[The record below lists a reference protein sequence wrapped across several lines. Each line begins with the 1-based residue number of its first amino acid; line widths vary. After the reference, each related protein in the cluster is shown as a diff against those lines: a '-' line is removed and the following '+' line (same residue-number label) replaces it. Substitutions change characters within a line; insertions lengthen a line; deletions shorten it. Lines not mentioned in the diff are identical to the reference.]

1 MKLAILADV
10 HSNLEALTACLDHAR
25 AAGAEAFAFVG
36 DLVGYGPDPAA
47 VLDVVAAYA
56 HAGAVVVRGNHDA
69 AVVTPGADTM
79 HRVAEEAI
87 VWTRARLEERHR
99 AFLASLPLLVRRG
112 DSVFVHSS
120 AERPADW
127 TYVTDPLHASASL
140 RAAGTRYVFSG
151 HVHEPMLYYTA
162 LANRPIAFKPVPG
175 VAIPVPPRHQW
186 LAIVGS
192 AGQPRD
198 GNTAA
203 CYAMLDLEAER
214 LTFHRVPYDW
224 SATAAKI
231 RAVGLPE
238 RLAHRLERGE

>member
-1 MKLAILADV
+1 M
-10 HSNLEALTACLDHAR
+10 LDI
-25 AAGAEAFAFVG
+25 V
-36 DLVGYGPDPAA
+36 
-47 VLDVVAAYA
+47 AYA
-56 HAGAVVVRGNHDA
+56 DAGAVVVRGNHDA

-87 VWTRARLEERHR
+87 VCVRGSMSATARSSRACRSSF
-99 AFLASLPLLVRRG
+99 AAAI
-112 DSVFVHSS
+112 SVFVHSS

-127 TYVTDPLHASASL
+127 TYVTDPVHASASL

-151 HVHEPMLYYTA
+151 HVHEPILYYTA
-162 LANRPIAFKPVPG
+162 LADRPVAFKPG
-175 VAIPVPPRHQW
+175 AWRRDPVPPRRQW

-214 LTFHRVPYDW
+214 LTFQRVPYDW
-224 SATAAKI
+224 STTAAKI

-238 RLAHRLERGE
+238 RLAHRLERGGTGRARSAPSWTPSSSRSRSTRAGWPCSTASARRTPPSRSS

>member
-25 AAGAEAFAFVG
+25 AAGAEAFAFLG

-47 VLDVVAAYA
+47 VLDLVAAYA
-56 HAGAVVVRGNHDA
+56 NAGAVVVRGNHDA

-112 DSVFVHSS
+112 DLVFVHSS

-127 TYVTDPLHASASL
+127 TYVTDPVHASASL

-151 HVHEPMLYYTA
+151 HVHEPMLYT
-162 LANRPIAFKPVPG
+162 LRSPIAPSPSSRCPASRSPSLPATSG
-175 VAIPVPPRHQW
+175 SRSSAPPASRAMATPPR
-186 LAIVGS
+186 
-192 AGQPRD
+192 
-198 GNTAA
+198 
-203 CYAMLDLEAER
+203 AMPCWIWR
-214 LTFHRVPYDW
+214 P
-224 SATAAKI
+224 S
-231 RAVGLPE
+231 G
-238 RLAHRLERGE
+238 